1 VFAPAINSDNGSPAR
16 PAGWTQT
23 PANQWEWD
31 QINGLGYAK
40 LTTTPGSGSG
50 IDEWIIQAPGSFT
63 PAGQACRFEAQ
74 ISTDLNPAS
83 NQAIALLYRTVGN
96 PTWQLVPG
104 SGTSGDT
111 DGAIVPWNV
120 DLSMIYGDSGVE
132 LRVYVQSQ
140 RGAGA
145 LSAAILV
152 PKVRCI
158 VPQGTGGNY
167 DFLSGT
173 SMASPHVAGAAAL
186 LLAKNPT
193 LTAVQLKDALM
204 STAVRMP
211 SLAGKVVTGGRIDVN
226 AALAAVP
233 AAPAAPVTPV
243 TPPRTATAL
252 ALRAGLRI
260 ELRPG
265 ARSVPIPVTCE
276 QPSTATCAVTVALRM
291 RVASRNS
298 WVALGTRRVTL
309 PGTWRGRVSVPL
321 TRQGRAVIARHLR
334 VRATVIAG
342 SQAGTE
348 PLASVR
354 QVTTL
359 VRR

>member
-1 VFAPAINSDNGSPAR
+1 
-16 PAGWTQT
+16 
-23 PANQWEWD
+23 
-31 QINGLGYAK
+31 
-40 LTTTPGSGSG
+40 
-50 IDEWIIQAPGSFT
+50 
-63 PAGQACRFEAQ
+63 
-74 ISTDLNPAS
+74 
-83 NQAIALLYRTVGN
+83 
-96 PTWQLVPG
+96 
-104 SGTSGDT
+104 
-111 DGAIVPWNV
+111 
-120 DLSMIYGDSGVE
+120 
-132 LRVYVQSQ
+132 
-140 RGAGA
+140 
-145 LSAAILV
+145 
-152 PKVRCI
+152 
-158 VPQGTGGNY
+158 
-167 DFLSGT
+167 
-173 SMASPHVAGAAAL
+173 MASPHVAGAAAL

-233 AAPAAPVTPV
+233 AAPAAPAAPV

-252 ALRAGLRI
+252 ALRATRI

-265 ARSVPIPVTCE
+265 AQSVPVPVTCE

-321 TRQGRAVIARHLR
+321 TRQARNLLERHPR
-334 VRATVIAG
+334 VRATVIAA
-342 SQAGTE
+342 SQSGTE
-348 PLASVR
+348 PLAQVR
-354 QVTTL
+354 QATTL